1 MQPRCY
7 HPAESRLPDVPAKSA
22 RANLHCDIHYL
33 ISGILKIVEL
43 ILTLNAL
50 ALTVSTKRSFDGESI
65 MWANVSIVVA
75 RVAAA
80 AFISTLFLFGLKV
93 LRYTKEIQTEL
104 GYCIVE
110 ALSLLAAATFM
121 IPYRHLIIDY
131 MRLECALFCAAAV
144 MVYQVDAF
152 LIIYRVYRSRQ
163 LAQPSTVIV
172 TSDKK
177 KSSAQRCCYPGAL
190 NLPDAYDKSPG
201 IAAEDPDFSL
211 NYLKKLSGFSKISE
225 LVFTLGAFVLS
236 IAIWSLPPLIEDVR
250 ELWTNVATA
259 VSHVTTLALFVMYLL
274 RIVDEYHTIPGTN
287 IELAFCM
294 VEVLCLLSAGA
305 AVVPYRDMDF
315 MRLTC
320 AFFCWAAMIAY
331 LTEAFLIIIFRMHPS
346 HQSAQVYHMLK

>member
-93 LRYTKEIQTEL
+93 LRYTKEIQTIL
-104 GYCIVE
+104 WTNI
-110 ALSLLAAATFM
+110 
-121 IPYRHLIIDY
+121 
-131 MRLECALFCAAAV
+131 LFCAAAV